1 MVAVWRII
9 AMSLLLL
16 SAADLTAPFLM
27 ADAQAALPPCC
38 RRDGKHHCAMM
49 DMIDGDGSPKFAPSR
64 CPLYSRHVVVATV
77 EQAAAPAEIAIVGG
91 LVFTRPAPSAQT
103 EILYRIS
110 YARSRQERGPPVL
123 SLVMQ

>member
-1 MVAVWRII
+1 MVAACRII
-9 AMSLLLL
+9 AVVLLLL
-16 SAADLTAPFLM
+16 SSADLAAPFLM

-64 CPLYSRHVVVATV
+64 CPLYSRHVVVANV
-77 EQAAAPAEIAIVGG
+77 EAAAAPAQIATVAG
-91 LVFTRPAPSAQT
+91 LVFTRPEPSAQT

-110 YARSRQERGPPVL
+110 YARSRQERGPPSL
-123 SLVMQ
+123 SRLMQ